1 MADNSI
7 HKGHRERLRRRIENE
22 SLDHFEPHEVL
33 EMLLYY
39 VERQGDTNA
48 LAHRLLDRFGS
59 FAKVLDADRS
69 ALEQVE
75 GVGETTSFFIHLLPQ
90 ICRRYMLSRSG
101 DRTRSFINN
110 SDQAHEVF
118 APYFVGRTVETLYM
132 LSLNSLGEMIE
143 CTYISEG
150 SANSTSL
157 NIRKIMKVVIENN
170 ASAVI
175 LCHNHPGG
183 IAAPSKQDV
192 ELTRKLTAML
202 GDIDV
207 MLLDHLIVVDGD
219 FVSFRDSQN
228 GKWKDAEAFDDP
240 RFPSKP

>member
-1 MADNSI
+1 MAEKSI
-7 HKGHRERLRRRIENE
+7 HSGHRQRLRSRIENE
-22 SLDHFEPHEVL
+22 SMDHFEEHEVL
-33 EMLLYY
+33 ETLLYY

-48 LAHRLLDRFGS
+48 LAHRLLDYFGS
-59 FAKVLDADRS
+59 LSKVLDANRS

-75 GVGETTSFFIHLLPQ
+75 GVGENVSFFLHLIPQ

-101 DRTRSFINN
+101 DRRKSFVNN

-132 LSLNSLGEMIE
+132 LTLNSLGEMIA

-150 SANSTSL
+150 SVNSTSL
-157 NIRKIMKVVIENN
+157 NIRKIIQVVLDNN

-183 IAAPSKQDV
+183 IAAPSAQDV
-192 ELTRKLTAML
+192 DLTKKLTAILRDM
-202 GDIDV
+202 DV
-207 MLLDHLIVVDGD
+207 VLLDHLIIVDGD
-219 FVSFRDSQN
+219 FVSFRDSQT
-228 GKWKDAEAFDDP
+228 GKWVEADEFG
-240 RFPSKP
+240 R